1 VFLGP
6 TLGVGAARETL
17 EARYLPPA
25 RRGDVYRVMTSGVET
40 IILIDGVFHNTP
52 SVWQRELLDAM
63 DEGIQLFGASSMGAL
78 RAAELHQLGMQGC
91 GVVFEWY
98 RDQLINGDDEVALLH
113 TSEEFGYRG
122 LSVPLVNIRY
132 TLAQAVKE
140 GQLTRE
146 LERGL
151 LDYVKGLPYPL
162 RTFESVLESPIL
174 NDAAADEVAALTSY
188 LATKRVDIKRQDAIG
203 VLRHVKALPDVL
215 AAALPEERRVKTQ
228 GAPVERFSSTRQ
240 QFDRA
245 SMTRFYSSQGTFDGA
260 ELLERAQA
268 DTVYVALMRTQ
279 LSARRFLREWAIQN
293 QRSCPEDMLHKM
305 RADFSEKIPRL
316 PDWLRANGLTLASFT
331 ALLDDFLLIN
341 WLESQAQ
348 TIFNLN
354 EAAREESPLRSE
366 SEISGEVR
374 AAVKPHLQPLPTR
387 WGGEEESELAQTY
400 FILDWARQNGVT
412 ALEPLAEPELHA
424 ADQATPA
431 TLQRRESAFAKWI
444 VAQEPPYFGIEWRFE
459 LDLLRWLQING
470 WAEEVYF
477 QKAVSNQ

>member
-1 VFLGP
+1 MGKGEESRVVFLGP
-6 TLGVGAARETL
+6 SLGVSAAREIL

-63 DEGIQLFGASSMGAL
+63 EEGIQIFGASSMGAL
-78 RAAELHQLGMQGC
+78 RAAELHQLGMQGF

-113 TSEEFGYRG
+113 ASEEFGYRG

-140 GQLTRE
+140 GQLTSE

-151 LDYVKGLPYPL
+151 LDYVKSLPYPV

-174 NDAAADEVAALTSY
+174 NDAAADELAALTNY

-203 VLRHVKALPDVL
+203 VLRHVKALPDAL
-215 AAALPEERRVKTQ
+215 AAALPDERRVKTQ

-240 QFDRA
+240 QFDKA

-268 DTVYVALMRTQ
+268 DTVYVASMRTQ

-316 PDWLRANGLTLASFT
+316 PDWLRANGLTHASFT

-354 EAAREESPLRSE
+354 VAARE
-366 SEISGEVR
+366 
-374 AAVKPHLQPLPTR
+374 
-387 WGGEEESELAQTY
+387 EEESELAQTY

-412 ALEPLAEPELHA
+412 ALEPFAEPELHA
-424 ADQATPA
+424 ADHATPA
-431 TLQRRESAFAKWI
+431 TLRRRRESAFAKWI
-444 VAQEPPYFGIEWRFE
+444 VAQAPPYFGIEWRFE

-470 WAEEVYF
+470 RAEEVYF